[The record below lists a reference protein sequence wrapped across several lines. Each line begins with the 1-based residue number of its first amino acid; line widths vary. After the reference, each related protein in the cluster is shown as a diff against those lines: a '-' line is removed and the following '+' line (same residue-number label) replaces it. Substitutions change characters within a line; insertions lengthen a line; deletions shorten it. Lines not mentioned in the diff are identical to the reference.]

1 MELWIIFGACFLL
14 QCVTTPL
21 FLKYSWPSRTVKS
34 HILKMVCAA
43 LFVAV
48 GFLSIKISANTSDFA
63 ITMLVGLI
71 LGFVGDFFLHFD
83 KQIYFAIGF
92 ISFMAGH
99 IAYIKAYVCALN
111 LYDGYSQFNIYEIIA
126 VIVLCASAL
135 WVAKRFKVSFSMKI
149 LKYGIMLYTVIL
161 ITMFLKATAL
171 GLNFLVSGGENGV
184 FALLVLSI
192 GSLFFVMSDATL
204 GILLFGGQKKN
215 RPLKI
220 FNIAT
225 YFAGQM
231 LLASS
236 VLFIK

>member
-14 QCVTTPL
+14 QCFTTPL

-34 HILKMVCAA
+34 HILKMICAA

-48 GFLSIKISANTSDFA
+48 GFLSIKISGNTSDFA
-63 ITMLVGLI
+63 VTMLVGLI

-83 KQIYFAIGF
+83 NQSYFAIGF

-111 LYDGYSQFNIYEIIA
+111 LYEGYNQFNAYEIVAGI
-126 VIVLCASAL
+126 VICVFAL
-135 WVAKRFKVSFSMKI
+135 WQAKRFKVSFSMKI
-149 LKYGIMLYTVIL
+149 LKYGIILYSIIL
-161 ITMFLKATAL
+161 VTMFLKAVAL
-171 GLNFLVSGGENGV
+171 GVNFLISGGENGV
-184 FALLVLSI
+184 LALLVLSI
-192 GSLFFVMSDATL
+192 GSLLFVMSDATL

-220 FNIAT
+220 FNIGT